1 MPVGVKTCLLFLT
14 SLLAAAGLSAC
25 GARAEPQGELEQ
37 PYPVTVQGVGEQPE
51 HPLLRKAAREAAHG
65 FRMGPGFL
73 GPLRCG
79 PLGTEQQRADEFIPI
94 LRGVEKRQLGVVS
107 IGIGPHW

>member
-1 MPVGVKTCLLFLT
+1 MKNDAGQ
-14 SLLAAAGLSAC
+14 LAG
-25 GARAEPQGELEQ
+25 AEPRIEPLEPLEFVHDGVGHPQ
-37 PYPVTVQGVGEQPE
+37 LAMGRVDVQGVGHEPE

-79 PLGTEQQRADEFIPI
+79 PLGTEQQRADEFIP
-94 LRGVEKRQLGVVS
+94 LLGR
-107 IGIGPHW
+107 IE